1 MSSVSSGYTI
11 SLLHRLSSLLK
22 LTENAHKLKAKL
34 SIIAFIYLLLL
45 YN

>member
-1 MSSVSSGYTI
+1 MNNVSSGYTI
-11 SLLHRLSSLLK
+11 SLLHRLSPLLK

-34 SIIAFIYLLLL
+34 NIIAFIYLLLS